1 MRFAQPR
8 TYFLSMGVFWLIFG
22 LITTFYAP
30 LMDLFQTSEGVA
42 AKTAFST
49 HVWMHGGLDILAFC
63 VLLFAL
69 STLPPSRT
77 MLRAA
82 AVAALGPTIAIVW
95 SLLTTSWW
103 NPLFAVAGLGCFSF
117 AVWGLWGLLL
127 SNRVGEPAP
136 PLSALPRDDRT
147 RSTR

>member
-1 MRFAQPR
+1 MQLLSPR
-8 TYFLSMGVFWLIFG
+8 TYFLAMGSYWLVFG

-30 LMDLFQTSEGVA
+30 IMDLFQTSEGVA
-42 AKTAFST
+42 AKTAFSN
-49 HVWMHGGLDILAFC
+49 HVWFHGGLDILSLC

-69 STLPPSRT
+69 ATRPASRT

-95 SLLTTSWW
+95 SLMATPWW

-117 AVWGLWGLLL
+117 AVWGFLL
-127 SNRVGEPAP
+127 SNQLGEPAP
-136 PLSALPRDDRT
+136 SLST
-147 RSTR
+147 